1 MECSLAIK
9 CPSID
14 VHLTT
19 FKKFQQ
25 AFSDESLLLKVMGE
39 STEANQIK
47 HLFKG
52 IWTLEY
58 IETNPEVQEVVTK
71 AISNPEK
78 YVIKP

>member
-1 MECSLAIK
+1 VLECSRALK

-25 AFSDESLLLKVMGE
+25 AFGDEKLLHTVMGSGFKTQADDIE
-39 STEANQIK
+39 

-52 IWTLEY
+52 IWTLEFVD
-58 IETNPEVQEVVTK
+58 TDVEVQ
-71 AISNPEK
+71 
-78 YVIKP
+78 